1 MAIELQMLLYT
12 VALFLVQLV
21 AQVVAEV
28 IQHGIGYAVSS
39 RDDWQNPTGMAG
51 RIERA
56 YFNLLETMPAFAA
69 LVLIVLYTGNANENT
84 ALGAQIYFWGR
95 LLYVPAYLAGIP
107 FVRTIIWTISTL
119 GLVLIF
125 WEMLKLTF

>member
-1 MAIELQMLLYT
+1 MSIELKMLLFT
-12 VALFLVQLV
+12 VALFFVQLI

-28 IQHGIGYAVSS
+28 IQHGLGYAMSA
-39 RDDWQNPTGMAG
+39 RDDWKNPTGIAG

-95 LLYVPAYLAGIP
+95 VVYVPAYLAGIP
-107 FVRTIIWTISTL
+107 VIRTLVWTVSMA
-119 GLVLIF
+119 GLLLMF
-125 WEMLKLTF
+125 WELIRLAF